1 VHHPA
6 GLITAGEMVV
16 TKETCG
22 RLMAKKVGIALG
34 SGSARGWSH
43 IGVIRSLQEAG
54 IPIDFACGTS
64 IGALVAGSLAAGFLD
79 PLDRWVRRLNWSH
92 VIGFMDVIIPRSGLI
107 EGERMTNYF
116 RDNLSDS
123 KIEELSIPFAAV
135 ATDLKTGKE
144 IWIREGSLI
153 DAIRASISLPG
164 IFTPCRRNGKWL
176 VDGGLVNPVPVSLC
190 RSMGAD
196 IVIAVNLNSDI
207 MGKPRVRRMADP
219 ADAGSNGVTPR
230 AQSRWAAFLNQTA
243 QQGNLTLFRQLFQE
257 QAERGPSLFDVVATS
272 VKIMQDC
279 ITRQRLS
286 LDPPEILVKP
296 KLAHIELMEFG
307 RADESIEAGKQA
319 MDLMIPMLRD
329 LLD

>member
-1 VHHPA
+1 
-6 GLITAGEMVV
+6 
-16 TKETCG
+16 
-22 RLMAKKVGIALG
+22 MAKKVGIALG

-54 IPIDFACGTS
+54 IPIDIACGTS
-64 IGALVAGSLAAGFLD
+64 VGALVAGSLAAGFLD
-79 PLDRWVRRLNWSH
+79 PLDRWVRRLNWSL
-92 VIGFMDVIIPRSGLI
+92 VVGFMDVIIPRSGLI

-116 RDNLSDS
+116 RENLSDS
-123 KIEELSIPFAAV
+123 MIEELPIPFAAV

-144 IWIREGSLI
+144 IWLREGSLI

-164 IFTPCRRNGKWL
+164 IFTPCSRNGKWL

-219 ADAGSNGVTPR
+219 TSNSRNGVTPR
-230 AQSRWAAFLNQTA
+230 AQSRWSAFLNQTA
-243 QQGNLTLFRQLFQE
+243 QQGNLTLFRHLFQD
-257 QAERGPSLFDVVATS
+257 QTERGPSLFDVMATS

-286 LDPPEILVKP
+286 IDPPEILVKP
-296 KLAHIELMEFG
+296 RLAHIELMEFS
-307 RADESIEAGKQA
+307 RAEECIEEGKRA

-329 LLD
+329 MLD